1 MITNLEFIKS
11 VLSLKSTSG
20 TEDEVISFIIKHC
33 ERRQYQYIRDSK
45 GSILVTKGTPAEG
58 EYYGLC
64 CCHTD
69 TVHNYQPGEKK
80 NIIIEDEIMYSINND
95 GIPNGIG
102 ADDLAGVAM
111 SLLMLDRLDVVKV
124 GFYVDEERGAHGV
137 HHSCIVNKDW
147 YNDIGWGMEFDSP
160 LNQFTMV
167 SSGLRLFTEEFWDV
181 IKEPIFQNYGDSI
194 KGMKHPY
201 SNVYYL
207 KKYFDF
213 CLINWT
219 VGYVDYHTN
228 REKLIISE
236 FVKSYRTALIMIEKL
251 GNKKYYM
258 APQEPEL
265 AIDNWYD
272 WEVDLEDIFKN

>member
-1 MITNLEFIKS
+1 MNTNLELLKS
-11 VLSLKSTSG
+11 VLSLKSSPG
-20 TEDEVISFIIKHC
+20 REDEVIDFIVDYC
-33 ERRQYQYIRDSK
+33 ERRQYQYTKDSL
-45 GSILVTKGTPAEG
+45 GNILVTKGKPTEG
-58 EYYGLC
+58 EYYGLL

-80 NIIIEDEIMYSINND
+80 NIIVEDDIMYSVND
-95 GIPNGIG
+95 YGVPNGIG
-102 ADDLAGVAM
+102 ADDLAGVVM
-111 SLLMLDRLDVVKV
+111 CIMIMDRLDVIKV
-124 GFYVDEERGAHGV
+124 GFYVEEETGAHGV
-137 HHSCIVNKDW
+137 HHSCVVNKDW
-147 YNDIGWGMEFDSP
+147 YSDIGWGMEFDSP
-160 LNQFTMV
+160 AHQFTMI
-167 SSGLRLFTEEFWDV
+167 SSGLRLFTEEFWNV
-181 IKEPIFQNYGDSI
+181 IKGPINQNYGNNI

-236 FVKSYRTALIMIEKL
+236 FIKSYRTALIMIEKL

-258 APQEPEL
+258 EPQEPEL
-265 AIDNWYD
+265 AIDSWCD
-272 WEVDLEDIFKN
+272 WEVELEEIYKN